1 MKQFLV
7 LFAAV
12 WMAAACANQNAN
24 LRDQDEAVPYE
35 PAPQTAQAN
44 AAKYQIIDQEFDN
57 LLAPDSDY
65 DTLSASEMQSCNAG
79 YVPPTTKLK
88 TPKAPTVDKAAVAK
102 KVLVSQETNKKK
114 VINNT
119 NIYYVDGPAPTVPAH
134 SSSNTT
140 VTTYTTSTSASTD
153 Y

>member
-7 LFAAV
+7 LLAAV
-12 WMAAACANQNAN
+12 WVAAACASKTAN
-24 LRDQDEAVPYE
+24 LLDDSEVVPYE
-35 PAPQTAQAN
+35 PAQQTAQLKE
-44 AAKYQIIDQEFDN
+44 AKYQIIDQEFDN

-65 DTLSASEMQSCNAG
+65 DTLSASEMQSCNTG

-102 KVLVSQETNKKK
+102 KVVVSQETSKKK
-114 VINNT
+114 VINNV
-119 NIYYVDGPAPTVPAH
+119 NIHYIDGPAPAVPAR

-140 VTTYTTSTSASTD
+140 VTTYTTSTSSSGN